1 MHMAGRGRTIRA
13 PLIRGGAALIA
24 VWLSAVGAGAQTLSD
39 ALTRVYQNNPQL
51 NAQRAQLRVTDE
63 NVPQALSGYRPT
75 LSAGVTGGINPV
87 RTIFPDGT
95 SISQT
100 LRPWMAGITIT
111 QPIFNGFKT
120 GNAVRQ
126 AESQV
131 HSGREAL
138 RMVEQ
143 TVFVAAVTAY
153 MNVVADQA
161 LVESQRV
168 NVTFLRETLAS
179 THKSLD
185 AGNVTPTDVAQA
197 EARLNRGL
205 ADLNAAEVQLAVDQA
220 AYTQVVG
227 APPGRLVAAEPAD
240 RHLPH
245 AREEA
250 IALSRK
256 ENPAIVGASYDVNSA
271 EAAVR
276 VAEAALLPVISA
288 VGNASRSVETDQTL
302 TSTQTDQ
309 AALMGQATVP
319 IYDGGL
325 AASQVRAA
333 KESVGQARF
342 VLDQV
347 RVQNDAAVTVAWVQ
361 NEGAKTAIRAAE
373 AEVRASTIALAGV
386 RREHDAGQRT
396 TLDVLNSEQDLTAA
410 RSRLIGSQRDRV
422 VASYTLLAAVGR
434 FDHKR
439 LDLATPDYEPQTH
452 YQQVRDAW
460 HGLRT
465 PDGR

>member
-1 MHMAGRGRTIRA
+1 MGCLGPAVLPR
-13 PLIRGGAALIA
+13 LIRCGAVVGGLLLA
-24 VWLSAVGAGAQTLSD
+24 GAGADAQTLSD
-39 ALTRVYQNNPQL
+39 TLTRVYQNNPQL

-63 NVPQALSGYRPT
+63 SVPQALSGYRPT
-75 LSAGVTGGINPV
+75 LSAAVSGGINPV
-87 RTIFPDGT
+87 LTTFPDGSSVST
-95 SISQT
+95 T
-100 LRPWMAGITIT
+100 LRPWMAGITVT

-120 GNAVRQ
+120 ANAVRQ

-131 HSGREAL
+131 RSGREAL

-143 TVFVAAVTAY
+143 TVFVSAVTAY

-161 LVESQRV
+161 LVEAQRA
-168 NVTFLRETLAS
+168 NVTFLRETFAS
-179 THKSLD
+179 TRRALD
-185 AGNVTPTDVAQA
+185 AGNVTPTDVAQS

-205 ADLNAAEVQLAVDQA
+205 SDLNAAEVQLAVDQA

-227 APPGRLVAAEPAD
+227 AAPGRLVAAEPAD
-240 RHLPH
+240 RHLP
-245 AREEA
+245 RSRDEA
-250 IALSRK
+250 IALGRK
-256 ENPAIVGASYDVNSA
+256 ESPAIIGASYDVNTA

-276 VAEAALLPVISA
+276 VAEAALAPVISA
-288 VGNASRSVETDQTL
+288 VGNASRSVDTDQTL
-302 TSTQTDQ
+302 GTTRTDQ
-309 AALMGQATVP
+309 ASLLGQATVP

-347 RVQNDAAVTVAWVQ
+347 RVQTDAAVTVAWAQ
-361 NEGAKTAIRAAE
+361 NEGARTAIRAAE

-386 RREHDAGQRT
+386 QRENEAGQRT
-396 TLDVLNSEQDLTAA
+396 TLEVLNSLGDLTAA
-410 RSRLIGSQRDRV
+410 KARLIQAHRDRV
-422 VASYTLLAAVGR
+422 VASYTLLAAIGR